1 MAALNSGSLNYL
13 RTKSGGAWAW
23 KPMLFDNP
31 VDKISTMLA
40 AMRRLGSV
48 PECECFDTGIVRRW
62 VRVSRVGSSRTTT
75 TTRATHLTITALPC
89 LSTWVC

>member
-62 VRVSRVGSSRTTT
+62 VRTCVYSRLLTHNNNESNSS
-75 TTRATHLTITALPC
+75 TITALPC

>member
-62 VRVSRVGSSRTTT
+62 VRVSIVGSSRTTT
-75 TTRATHLTITALPC
+75 TRATHLPSQHC
-89 LSTWVC
+89 HV